1 MVTLNGYGEKYKVGV
16 LGGTFDPVHNAHLA
30 IANEARLE
38 LELNEIVFIPA
49 GRPWM
54 KSEALVAAAEHRVA
68 MLQLAIAEKYGFRLS
83 TMEIDRPGPS
93 YTVDTLRKLENEFV
107 GLAELYFIIG
117 WDNLPD
123 LPGWKDSQR
132 IVELSYLVALPRPG
146 YSLPDL
152 NELDKKIPGLCQRLI
167 LMERPMVDISATE
180 IREHVAKGQDISN
193 LVPPGV
199 AEYIRENGLY
209 RE

>member
-1 MVTLNGYGEKYKVGV
+1 MLNGNGEKYKVGV

-38 LELNEIVFIPA
+38 LELDEIIFVPA
-49 GRPWM
+49 GQPWM
-54 KSEALVAAAEHRVA
+54 KSGVIATAEHRVT
-68 MLQLAIAEKYGFRLS
+68 MLQLAINDKYGFRVS
-83 TMEIDRPGPS
+83 MVEIDRPGPS

-123 LPGWKDSQR
+123 LPRWKDPQR
-132 IVELSYLVALPRPG
+132 IIELSYLVALPRPG

-152 NELDKKIPGLCQRLI
+152 EALDKTIPGLCQRLI
-167 LMERPMVDISATE
+167 LMERPLVDISATE
-180 IREHVAKGQDISN
+180 IREHIAKGQDISK
-193 LVPPGV
+193 LVPQGV
-199 AEYIRENGLY
+199 DRYIREKGLY
-209 RE
+209 RG